1 MNNQKPLVKATLI
14 MLVFIVAATLFFSK
28 PVHHLRASTMDAND
42 AMPATITVDTSSQPV
57 LGKEEAPVTVVA
69 FESLECSHCK
79 RYMETIFPEFKK
91 QYIDTGKVKYTPI
104 LISFSHYDVAGQGAY
119 CAFQQSPSAYFA
131 FLDQAYLNQPQ
142 SPFWTINGLLDVAKT
157 VPKLDLTAWQSCVD
171 NSEFATQMEKNI
183 AMLDEYKIKGVPM
196 ILVNGIPVESLS
208 QESLFQMI
216 NDQLAQS
223 H

>member
-157 VPKLDLTAWQSCVD
+157 VPKLDLT
-171 NSEFATQMEKNI
+171 QMEKNI